1 MSDFR
6 SSRRRKKIARKN
18 PPRGEEPREDQA
30 ADAIT
35 VAWTASVT
43 AVFLADLATVAAHFY
58 SLGDPESKTAP
69 AFEAIM
75 LLTACVMG
83 VVALALLPVVWHV
96 RRLKPPWSFIVFAI
110 LVAAA
115 PIATT
120 ISRIAPP

>member
-1 MSDFR
+1 MSDPPA
-6 SSRRRKKIARKN
+6 SRRRKKSARKIS
-18 PPRGEEPREDQA
+18 PRDEEPREDQA
-30 ADAIT
+30 AHAIT

-43 AVFLADLATVAAHFY
+43 AVFLADVVTIAAHIY
-58 SLGDPESKTAP
+58 SLGYPESKTAP

-83 VVALALLPVVWHV
+83 AAALALLPVVWHV

-115 PIATT
+115 PIAAMV
-120 ISRIAPP
+120 SRIAPP